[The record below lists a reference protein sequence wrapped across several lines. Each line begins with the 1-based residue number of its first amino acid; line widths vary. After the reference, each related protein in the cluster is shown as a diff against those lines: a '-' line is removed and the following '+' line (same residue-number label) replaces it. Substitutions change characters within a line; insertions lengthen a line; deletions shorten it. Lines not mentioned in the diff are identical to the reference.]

1 MLALQT
7 AVKNEG
13 SIVGLGIKGVLYAL
27 LLIIPT
33 PGSTPFIIIHESFS
47 TPLLHFITHHIFQ
60 SISKVPLSHAPFG
73 LL

>member
-27 LLIIPT
+27 LLIRPT
-33 PGSTPFIIIHESFS
+33 PVSTPFIIIHESFS